1 MAREGDIIVLS
12 VSKTLTGSQIKK
24 GDVMRALVVRTVDE
38 GRGVRAEKV
47 FNTEGQSANDKTI
60 INVKAKRG
68 PLSGYRQ
75 IYNNNSVI
83 LVKMGTSSAAA
94 VGSTGTNK
102 VKKIREVTPIAT
114 RAIGPLGDKVKINK
128 NNSKVT
134 AII

>member
-1 MAREGDIIVLS
+1 
-12 VSKTLTGSQIKK
+12 
-24 GDVMRALVVRTVDE
+24 MRALVVRTVDE

-83 LVKMGTSSAAA
+83 LVKMGWGGGPTPSSAAA